1 MSNDRLPTRTDN
13 GLINANNDVEKNPGI
28 LATSTPGK
36 VRHLRK
42 ISQEGLAIQDV
53 IKLIKSRRSIRK
65 YRDQE
70 VPREILEDLVDCG
83 RLAPSGYNRQ
93 PWVFVVLT
101 EKELKQKLAELCQW
115 GRFLQEAG
123 AAILI
128 FCEKEA
134 ETALEDACAAA
145 ENIIIAASAY
155 GLGTCWV
162 NSYRKAHSEAV
173 KQLVRC
179 PEHLELAVIL
189 AVGYPEAIP
198 PAPKKKALA
207 EVLRW
212 QTF

>member
-1 MSNDRLPTRTDN
+1 MSNDRLSTRIDN
-13 GLINANNDVEKNPGI
+13 RLNVNDDAQKNPRGN
-28 LATSTPGK
+28 P
-36 VRHLRK
+36 
-42 ISQEGLAIQDV
+42 
-53 IKLIKSRRSIRK
+53 
-65 YRDQE
+65 RD
-70 VPREILEDLVDCG
+70 PVDCG
-83 RLAPSGYNRQ
+83 RLAPPGYSRQ
-93 PWVFVVLT
+93 PWVFTVVTERKLRKKLT
-101 EKELKQKLAELCQW
+101 ELCQW
-115 GRFLQEAG
+115 ERFLQEAG
-123 AAILI
+123 TAILI

-145 ENIIIAASAY
+145 ENIIIAALAY

-173 KQLVRC
+173 KRLVRC

-189 AVGYPEAIP
+189 AVGYPEEIP